1 MGRFTD
7 RFKSIFSGGGKKE
20 PASKQDVS
28 NATTDI
34 RQIRESKD
42 DMSGRAPVQVNAKF
56 SDFLEDN
63 RNDDDSYNSA
73 AQAIINHYDDGRSN
87 YQVAMNNARNKP
99 GGAEAY
105 RAEFPNPLIN
115 IARSVGDMYEKFS
128 PTANI
133 MKAINSAKN
142 LPIINEV
149 GRTFNNATGIFS
161 NEDKINNMGTRMSKI
176 DYDDASNPRGIN
188 MADVSN
194 PGSNTFDN
202 EADALAAL
210 GYNIDNTNNATT
222 NNSLSLPE
230 GYQVMNANSLDSGL
244 QFLLDQGVIDPVDGS
259 GNLNLGNLF
268 GSAQDGVGV
277 LNDYNLG
284 DYLPNNGIFQ
294 GFNNLKEGFERLDDG
309 KGFDFDI
316 RNKEFKYN
324 KDLFGGDVG
333 ISASPNNVGIF
344 FNKGFN
350 T

>member
-56 SDFLEDN
+56 SDFLDRN
-63 RNDDDSYNSA
+63 KNDDGSYNSA
-73 AQAIINHYDDGRSN
+73 AQAIINQYDDGRSN

-161 NEDKINNMGTRMSKI
+161 NEDKINNMGTRMSDM

-188 MADVSN
+188 MADVSG
-194 PGSNTFDN
+194 PGSK
-202 EADALAAL
+202 L

-268 GSAQDGVGV
+268 GSVQDGVGV

-333 ISASPNNVGIF
+333 ISASPNNVGIM
-344 FNKGFN
+344 FNKSFGA
-350 T
+350 

>member
-1 MGRFTD
+1 MGKFTD

-56 SDFLEDN
+56 SDFLDRN
-63 RNDDDSYNSA
+63 KNDDDSYNSA
-73 AQAIINHYDDGRSN
+73 AQAIIDHYDDGRSN

-105 RAEFPNPLIN
+105 REEFPNPLIN

-161 NEDKINNMGTRMSKI
+161 NEDKINNMGTRKSRI
-176 DYDDASNPRGIN
+176 DFDDASNPRGIN
-188 MADVSN
+188 MADVS
-194 PGSNTFDN
+194 GLDSNTFDN

-210 GYNIDNTNNATT
+210 GYDIDNTNNAAT
-222 NNSLSLPE
+222 NNSFSLPE
-230 GYQVMNANSLDSGL
+230 GYQVMNANSLDNGL
-244 QFLLDQGVIDPVDGS
+244 QFLLDQGAVDPVEGS
-259 GNLNLGNLF
+259 GNLDLGNLF
-268 GSAQDGVGV
+268 GSAQDGISMF
-277 LNDYNLG
+277 NDYNLG
-284 DYLPNNGIFQ
+284 DYLPTDGIFS
-294 GFNNLKEGFERLDDG
+294 GFNNFKEGFERLDDG
-309 KGFDFDI
+309 KGLDFDI
-316 RNKEFKYN
+316 RDKKFKYTKPLGKGN
-324 KDLFGGDVG
+324 LEFNLDPNQAG
-333 ISASPNNVGIF
+333 IMYSLGTGA
-344 FNKGFN
+344 
-350 T
+350 

>member
-7 RFKSIFSGGGKKE
+7 RLKSIFSGGGKKE

-161 NEDKINNMGTRMSKI
+161 NEDKINNMGTQMS
-176 DYDDASNPRGIN
+176 DYDQKKLDNRSVNTGPHVGMYKSDGGFKTPEEAIAASGFP
-188 MADVSN
+188 AS
-194 PGSNTFDN
+194 
-202 EADALAAL
+202 E
-210 GYNIDNTNNATT
+210 YATT

>member
-56 SDFLEDN
+56 SDFLDRN
-63 RNDDDSYNSA
+63 KNDDGSYNSA
-73 AQAIINHYDDGRSN
+73 AQAIINQYDDGRSN

-161 NEDKINNMGTRMSKI
+161 NEDKINNMGTRMSDM

-188 MADVSN
+188 MADVSG
-194 PGSNTFDN
+194 PGSK
-202 EADALAAL
+202 L

>member
-1 MGRFTD
+1 MIT
-7 RFKSIFSGGGKKE
+7 IEGK
-20 PASKQDVS
+20 Q
-28 NATTDI
+28 
-34 RQIRESKD
+34 
-42 DMSGRAPVQVNAKF
+42 
-56 SDFLEDN
+56 
-63 RNDDDSYNSA
+63 
-73 AQAIINHYDDGRSN
+73 
-87 YQVAMNNARNKP
+87 
-99 GGAEAY
+99 
-105 RAEFPNPLIN
+105 
-115 IARSVGDMYEKFS
+115 
-128 PTANI
+128 PT
-133 MKAINSAKN
+133 
-142 LPIINEV
+142 V
-149 GRTFNNATGIFS
+149 
-161 NEDKINNMGTRMSKI
+161 NNMGTRKSNI

-309 KGFDFDI
+309 QGFDFDI

-333 ISASPNNVGIF
+333 ISASPNNVGIM
-344 FNKGFN
+344 FNKSFGA
-350 T
+350 

>member
-56 SDFLEDN
+56 SDFLDRN
-63 RNDDDSYNSA
+63 KNDDGSYNSA
-73 AQAIINHYDDGRSN
+73 AQAIINQYDDGRSN

-161 NEDKINNMGTRMSKI
+161 NEDKINNMGTRMSDM

-188 MADVSN
+188 MADVSG
-194 PGSNTFDN
+194 PGSK
-202 EADALAAL
+202 L

-333 ISASPNNVGIF
+333 ISASPNNVGIM
-344 FNKGFN
+344 FNKSFGA
-350 T
+350 

>member
-56 SDFLEDN
+56 SDFLDRN
-63 RNDDDSYNSA
+63 KNDDGSYNSA
-73 AQAIINHYDDGRSN
+73 AQAIINQYDDGRSN

-161 NEDKINNMGTRMSKI
+161 NEDKINNMGTRMSDM

-188 MADVSN
+188 MADVSG
-194 PGSNTFDN
+194 PGSK
-202 EADALAAL
+202 L

-333 ISASPNNVGIF
+333 ISASPNNVGII

>member
-7 RFKSIFSGGGKKE
+7 RLKSIFSGGGKKE

-63 RNDDDSYNSA
+63 RNDDGSYNSA